1 MTATV
6 PPARR
11 RRASAPSS
19 DAASSA
25 APLTAPAPASAGPL
39 SATPGSAASGSSA
52 PSSAAPS
59 SAAPSSAGPAT
70 VATPGTGSAAPPGG
84 RIPER
89 LAALLAETGAG
100 TAAPA
105 PAASAAAASVR
116 APSGG
121 PEGPGAAPAHRRQV
135 AARTRVPRSLLL
147 LALAAVTG
155 LAWTVLGPG
164 RDGAGGPDAAVL
176 AEAELDAGPPD
187 GSAHGGAA
195 GPDTASGAEP
205 TVPGPTGLPEPS
217 SPPWPSPGP
226 TLYVHVTGEVARPG
240 VVSVAGGARVVDAVE
255 AAGGLTDGAAT
266 DAVNLAAPVTDGQ
279 QVLVPGTD
287 ATAAPAVP
295 GAPAAAGAGNPA
307 APPAV
312 GPAAPGATPGGP
324 PGPLD
329 LNTATAAELE
339 SLPRVGPVLAGRIV
353 EFRQQ
358 NGGFTAVTDLDA
370 VPGIGPALMDALVP
384 LVTV

>member
-1 MTATV
+1 M
-6 PPARR
+6 
-11 RRASAPSS
+11 
-19 DAASSA
+19 
-25 APLTAPAPASAGPL
+25 
-39 SATPGSAASGSSA
+39 
-52 PSSAAPS
+52 
-59 SAAPSSAGPAT
+59 
-70 VATPGTGSAAPPGG
+70 
-84 RIPER
+84 
-89 LAALLAETGAG
+89 
-100 TAAPA
+100 
-105 PAASAAAASVR
+105 
-116 APSGG
+116 
-121 PEGPGAAPAHRRQV
+121 
-135 AARTRVPRSLLL
+135 PRSLLL

-187 GSAHGGAA
+187 GTAHGGSA
-195 GPDTASGAEP
+195 GADTASGAEP
-205 TVPGPTGLPEPS
+205 TVPGPTGPSEPS

-287 ATAAPAVP
+287 AAAAPAVP
-295 GAPAAAGAGNPA
+295 GFPAAAGNPA
-307 APPAV
+307 APPT
-312 GPAAPGATPGGP
+312 GPAAPGTPPGGPPGGP

-358 NGGFTAVTDLDA
+358 HGGFTAVTDLDA